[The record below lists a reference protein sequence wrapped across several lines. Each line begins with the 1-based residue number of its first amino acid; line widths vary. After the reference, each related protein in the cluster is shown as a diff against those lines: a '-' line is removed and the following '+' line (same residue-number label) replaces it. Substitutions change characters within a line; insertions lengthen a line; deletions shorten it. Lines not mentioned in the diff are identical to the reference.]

1 MTVTRLRLENFRNF
15 ADETFEL
22 TDGINILAGHNAQG
36 KTNCIE
42 AIYFCSCLKSYRVLK
57 EEQLIRFGAEN
68 AAITLTFSVEGRE
81 EELKIL
87 FAKGKPKEFRY
98 NGLVVSR
105 LRDLLGCFQSVIFT
119 PDHLNLIKEGPHK
132 RRNFLDMA
140 LCSIDLRYTDQL
152 LNYQKIIKNRNALL
166 RQCQTDYSLSEMLEI
181 WDEKLAEAGAYIAE
195 ARQKYIT
202 SLSEYAKE
210 YYSEISQKQEK
221 LKLIY
226 LNQFTKD
233 AVTREEY
240 AALFKERL
248 RRMRETDI
256 AMGQTVSGIH
266 KDDILILL
274 SGKSMKFFASQG
286 QIRSAVLAMKLAEAE
301 CISRLQGSE
310 PVLLLDDILSE
321 LDAHRQKFIFQKM
334 DGRQTVLT
342 TCELGKIRKKGDKVF
357 TIKDGKVAKVR
368 VPASGSGCVDQK
380 K

>member
-1 MTVTRLRLENFRNF
+1 MKILRLRLENFRNF
-15 ADETFEL
+15 AEETFSF
-22 TDGINILAGHNAQG
+22 TDGINILAGNNAQG

-68 AAITLTFSVEGRE
+68 AAITLTFEVEGRE
-81 EELKIL
+81 EEMKIL
-87 FAKGKPKEFRY
+87 FGKGRPKEFRY

-132 RRNFLDMA
+132 RRSFLDMA
-140 LCSIDLRYTDQL
+140 LCSLDLQYTDRL
-152 LNYQKIIKNRNALL
+152 LNYQKILKNRNALL
-166 RQCQTDYSLSEMLEI
+166 RQCQNNYAASEMLEI
-181 WDEKLAEAGAYIAE
+181 WDEKLAEEGAYIAE
-195 ARQKYIT
+195 ARQNYIEK
-202 SLSEYAKE
+202 LSACAKE
-210 YYSEISQKQEK
+210 FYGEISQKQEK

-233 AVTREEY
+233 KADRAEF
-240 AALFKERL
+240 ARLIRERL

-256 AMGQTVSGIH
+256 AMGQTVSGVH

-301 CISRLQGSE
+301 CITVLQGTE

-334 DGRQTVLT
+334 NGRQTVLT
-342 TCELGKIRKKGDKVF
+342 TCELGKIRKKGDRVF
-357 TIKDGKVAKVR
+357 TVKEGKVAKVR
-368 VPASGSGCVDQK
+368 VPASGSGRADQK
-380 K
+380 E